1 MAIKSSV
8 FVDVV
13 TKTDKSQKSLLKYA
27 AVVGVAALAVK
38 GLVAI
43 GKKLVEAYKVQEQAE
58 AKFIGALRATGTEAL
73 VSTKNFFAL
82 ASSLQQVTLYGD
94 EATIEATALLQSLA
108 KLSDEGLEKLVPL
121 MQDFATGTKMNLNA
135 AMSLAGKTIGST
147 TNALT
152 RYGIEV
158 DMTGTKEEK
167 LAELTERLT
176 IKFGGMAK
184 AVADTATGVLE
195 QLANALGDLREEGGR
210 VIAEAIKPIVSWLV
224 QVVSKAAASAKEL
237 RAINE
242 AIILFS
248 KGTITELEDMK
259 LALAEKESQLR
270 DLGGEIKEVSGEGRT
285 FKDVLNTMGQSMVR
299 GALATQ
305 NLNAAGIASIKVLAE
320 EIIKL
325 KNLIT
330 EKEKQLAL
338 DVELARKR
346 LEEEEALKDTL
357 VWIDKVEIAYGKTTE
372 GRLKAID
379 AEIAWFKMEQ
389 ALAVKTAHM
398 FEPILEMLYKQKIAL
413 LESLGA
419 LEAIAEVNAF
429 SIMNSELEGIRDK
442 AYEVA
447 EQMGLIP
454 AVIELAMRK
463 TEQWAS
469 SLEPVV
475 EEVDKLKE
483 ALRIIAEETI
493 VNIGQAFGAMIVE
506 GEGLQKLL
514 KVTQD
519 VLSKVLLMYAKE
531 WSVLAV
537 GSLVPGPTFNPAAAI
552 GYTAAAIAASAGAGA
567 IQAFDKG
574 GVIDEP
580 IFGIGRSGQK
590 YSFGESGPER
600 VSPIGKGSPGI
611 TFNISGNTFAGAGGM
626 REFVLELKKEFN
638 SQKVLGI

>member
-13 TKTDKSQKSLLKYA
+13 TKTDKSQKNLLKYA

-73 VSTKNFFAL
+73 VSTKNFFTL

-108 KLSDEGLEKLVPL
+108 KLNDEGLKTLVPL
-121 MQDFATGTKMNLNA
+121 IQDFATGMRVDLNA
-135 AMSLAGKTIGST
+135 AMSLVGKTLGSS

-152 RYGIEV
+152 RYGLVI

-167 LAELTERLT
+167 LASLTEELTN
-176 IKFGGMAK
+176 KFGGMAK

-195 QLANALGDLREEGGR
+195 QLTHALGDLREEGGR

-259 LALAEKESQLR
+259 LALAEKESQLKT
-270 DLGGEIKEVSGEGRT
+270 LGGEIKEVSKEGRT
-285 FKDVLNTMGQSMVR
+285 FKDVLNMMGESTVR

-305 NLNAAGIASIKVLAE
+305 NLNAAGIASTKVLAE
-320 EIIKL
+320 EIIEL

-398 FEPILEMLYKQKIAL
+398 FEPILEMLYDQRDALIEISKI
-413 LESLGA
+413 EQPTF
-419 LEAIAEVNAF
+419 N
-429 SIMNSELEGIRDK
+429 IMNTELEGIRDK

-463 TEQWAS
+463 TKQWAD

-483 ALRIIAEETI
+483 TLRIIAEETI

-531 WSVLAV
+531 WAVLAV
-537 GSLVPGPTFNPAAAI
+537 GSLIPGPTFNPVAAV

-574 GVIDEP
+574 GIINEP
-580 IFGIGRSGQK
+580 VFGIGASGQR
-590 YSFGESGPER
+590 YTFGESGPEEVR
-600 VSPIGKGSPGI
+600 PIGKGSPGI

>member
-1 MAIKSSV
+1 MAIKSTV

-27 AVVGVAALAVK
+27 AAVGVAALAIK
-38 GLVAI
+38 GMIKFGKNLTDIFRTQEEAEIKLISAI
-43 GKKLVEAYKVQEQAE
+43 RSTGHTADVSSREMFAYAAALQKV
-58 AKFIGALRATGTEAL
+58 TTY
-73 VSTKNFFAL
+73 S
-82 ASSLQQVTLYGD
+82 D
-94 EATIEATALLQSLA
+94 EATISAMAMLQQLGDMSQVEL
-108 KLSDEGLEKLVPL
+108 KRLTPGVL
-121 MQDFATGTKMNLNA
+121 DFATAMGVDLQTA
-135 AMSLAGKTIGST
+135 ATLVGKTLGST

-152 RYGIEV
+152 RYGVVV
-158 DMTGTKEEK
+158 DMSGTREEK
-167 LAELTERLT
+167 LVTMTKTLTDM
-176 IKFGGMAK
+176 FGGMSI
-184 AVADTATGVLE
+184 AVGTSATGAIKQLE
-195 QLANALGDLREEGGR
+195 NAFGDLKESGGFL
-210 VIAEAIKPIVSWLV
+210 IAEAIKPIVNWLTT
-224 QVVSKAAASAKEL
+224 VVSKAAASAREL

-259 LALAEKESQLR
+259 LALAEKESQLKT
-270 DLGGEIKEVSGEGRT
+270 LGGEIKEVSKEGRT
-285 FKDVLNTMGQSMVR
+285 FKDVLNMMGGSMVR
-299 GALATQ
+299 GALATE
-305 NLNAAGIASIKVLAE
+305 NLNAAGIASTKVLGE
-320 EIIKL
+320 EIIEL

-346 LEEEEALKDTL
+346 LEEEKALKDTL
-357 VWIDKVEIAYGKTTE
+357 EWIDKVKIAYDKTTE

-379 AEIAWFKMEQ
+379 SEIAWFKMEQ

-463 TEQWAS
+463 TEQWSS

-531 WSVLAV
+531 WAVLAV
-537 GSLVPGPTFNPAAAI
+537 GSLVLGPTFNPVAAV

-580 IFGIGRSGQK
+580 IFGVGKSGQR
-590 YSFGESGPER
+590 YLFGESGKER
-600 VSPIGKGSPGI
+600 ISPIGQSSAGVI
-611 TFNISGNTFAGAGGM
+611 FDIHGNTFVGTGGV
-626 REFVLELKKEFN
+626 REFALELRKEFDSIN
-638 SQKVLGI
+638 TLGL